1 MTIYAIWLP
10 KDVKEEYELQMLLEK
25 APRFVVKFLVKV
37 HNLRNFGEPTK
48 IGQID
53 FSDPDVGKLNFDE
66 MSDSRS
72 EFVEALE
79 DMMVD
84 LENPPVI
91 KITVNPQIYGI
102 DQVRHL
108 KIMISIND
116 SAPKKVK
123 RK

>member
-1 MTIYAIWLP
+1 
-10 KDVKEEYELQMLLEK
+10 
-25 APRFVVKFLVKV
+25 
-37 HNLRNFGEPTK
+37 
-48 IGQID
+48 
-53 FSDPDVGKLNFDE
+53 

-108 KIMISIND
+108 KIMISINGTLLAD
-116 SAPKKVK
+116 KENSRFGPEESQAEVVRDLGAGESLARVLHLPRLPEAV
-123 RK
+123 